1 MFLER
6 IEVKGFRGI
15 NRLSLGLDHT
25 TVLIGENTWGKS
37 SLLRALW
44 CLLGQDAEP
53 YQFTAEDFHQ
63 PEDPELAPARH
74 LQLVLTFSEHR
85 PQMCQHSRRLAR
97 LCPSWVLHKDKFHR
111 IHYRASAELQA
122 DGSVL
127 TIHDFLDGVGKSLPI
142 ANTHELVCMLIT
154 MNPVFRLRDARTAR
168 NGVETLQ
175 WGDLSEHR
183 LSELAD
189 KLIDEPQRIGE
200 PELKEAL
207 QAVRQLMDHYF
218 NALAPIKNKPRSQ
231 RDIINRPI
239 TLRNPGNLHTLL
251 RRADNRALQLAMA
264 GMAATLL
271 QARGNRELEEGARPI
286 MILEDPESRLHPTML
301 ALAWG
306 LLEQLPGQKLLTTN
320 SGDLLSSLP
329 LNQVRRLVRRQ
340 QDILCH
346 QLGGERYSSDDLRKI
361 AFHVR
366 INRPMSLFARCWL
379 LVEGETEIW
388 LLSELAQICGYSLR
402 AEGVRIIE
410 FAQCGQSPLIKVA
423 RDFGIEW
430 HLLTDGDEAGLKYA
444 TSARGQL
451 KGERE
456 RDRLTQLPAAD
467 IEHYLYHNGFEAV
480 FRREAGVGGRAMW
493 SASHIINKAIHH
505 RSKPGMALAVVEEAE
520 RLGAEHIPPVI
531 RQMFARVVA
540 LARGQG

>member
-15 NRLSLGLDHT
+15 NRLSLGLDQT

-44 CLLGQDAEP
+44 CLLGQNAEP

-63 PEDPELAPARH
+63 PEDPELAPTRH

-85 PQMCQHSRRLAR
+85 PQVCQHSHRLAR
-97 LCPSWVLHKDKFHR
+97 LRPSWVLHKDKFHR

-122 DGSVL
+122 DGSIL
-127 TIHDFLDGVGKSLPI
+127 TLHDFLDGTGKILPI
-142 ANTHELVCMLIT
+142 ANADELVTLLIT
-154 MNPVFRLRDARTAR
+154 MNPVFRLRDARSTR
-168 NGVETLQ
+168 NGVETVA
-175 WGDLSEHR
+175 WGDLSEQR

-218 NALAPIKNKPRSQ
+218 NALAPMKNKPRSQ
-231 RDIINRPI
+231 RDIVNRPM

-251 RRADNRALQLAMA
+251 RHADNRALQLAMA

-286 MILEDPESRLHPTML
+286 LILEDPESRLHPTML

-306 LLEQLPGQKLLTTN
+306 LLDQLPGQKLLTTN

-340 QDILCH
+340 QDILCQ

-402 AEGVRIIE
+402 AEGVRVIE

-444 TSARGQL
+444 ASAR
-451 KGERE
+451 
-456 RDRLTQLPAAD
+456 
-467 IEHYLYHNGFEAV
+467 
-480 FRREAGVGGRAMW
+480 
-493 SASHIINKAIHH
+493 
-505 RSKPGMALAVVEEAE
+505 
-520 RLGAEHIPPVI
+520 
-531 RQMFARVVA
+531 
-540 LARGQG
+540 

>member
-15 NRLSLGLDHT
+15 NRLSLGLDQT

-127 TIHDFLDGVGKSLPI
+127 TIHDFLDGVGKSCHRQHPRAGLHAHHHEPGVPAAGRPYRSQRGGDI
-142 ANTHELVCMLIT
+142 AV
-154 MNPVFRLRDARTAR
+154 
-168 NGVETLQ
+168 
-175 WGDLSEHR
+175 GDLSEHR

-231 RDIINRPI
+231 RDIINRPM
-239 TLRNPGNLHTLL
+239 TLRNPGKP
-251 RRADNRALQLAMA
+251 A
-264 GMAATLL
+264 
-271 QARGNRELEEGARPI
+271 
-286 MILEDPESRLHPTML
+286 
-301 ALAWG
+301 
-306 LLEQLPGQKLLTTN
+306 
-320 SGDLLSSLP
+320 
-329 LNQVRRLVRRQ
+329 
-340 QDILCH
+340 
-346 QLGGERYSSDDLRKI
+346 Y
-361 AFHVR
+361 
-366 INRPMSLFARCWL
+366 
-379 LVEGETEIW
+379 
-388 LLSELAQICGYSLR
+388 
-402 AEGVRIIE
+402 
-410 FAQCGQSPLIKVA
+410 
-423 RDFGIEW
+423 
-430 HLLTDGDEAGLKYA
+430 
-444 TSARGQL
+444 
-451 KGERE
+451 
-456 RDRLTQLPAAD
+456 PAAP
-467 IEHYLYHNGFEAV
+467 
-480 FRREAGVGGRAMW
+480 RR
-493 SASHIINKAIHH
+493 
-505 RSKPGMALAVVEEAE
+505 
-520 RLGAEHIPPVI
+520 
-531 RQMFARVVA
+531 
-540 LARGQG
+540 

>member
-15 NRLSLGLDHT
+15 NRLSLGLDQT

-231 RDIINRPI
+231 RDIINRPM

-271 QARGNRELEEGARPI
+271 QARGNRELEEG
-286 MILEDPESRLHPTML
+286 
-301 ALAWG
+301 
-306 LLEQLPGQKLLTTN
+306 
-320 SGDLLSSLP
+320 
-329 LNQVRRLVRRQ
+329 
-340 QDILCH
+340 
-346 QLGGERYSSDDLRKI
+346 
-361 AFHVR
+361 
-366 INRPMSLFARCWL
+366 
-379 LVEGETEIW
+379 
-388 LLSELAQICGYSLR
+388 
-402 AEGVRIIE
+402 
-410 FAQCGQSPLIKVA
+410 
-423 RDFGIEW
+423 
-430 HLLTDGDEAGLKYA
+430 
-444 TSARGQL
+444 
-451 KGERE
+451 
-456 RDRLTQLPAAD
+456 PAP
-467 IEHYLYHNGFEAV
+467 
-480 FRREAGVGGRAMW
+480 
-493 SASHIINKAIHH
+493 S
-505 RSKPGMALAVVEEAE
+505 
-520 RLGAEHIPPVI
+520 
-531 RQMFARVVA
+531 
-540 LARGQG
+540 

>member
-25 TVLIGENTWGKS
+25 TVLIGENAWGKS

-44 CLLGQDAEP
+44 CLLGDAEP
-53 YQFTAEDFHQ
+53 YQFIGDDFHQ
-63 PEDPELAPARH
+63 PEDPELASSRN
-74 LQLVLTFSEHR
+74 LQLVLTFSEYR

-97 LCPSWVLHKDKFHR
+97 LGAAWIPHRDKFHR
-111 IHYRASAELQA
+111 IHYRASAELQD
-122 DGSVL
+122 DGTVL
-127 TIHDFLDGVGKSLPI
+127 TIHDFLDGIGKSLELD
-142 ANTHELVCMLIT
+142 NNDELVRLLIT
-154 MNPVFRLRDARTAR
+154 MNPVFRLRDARTTREGGEVLPWA
-168 NGVETLQ
+168 
-175 WGDLSEHR
+175 DLSELR
-183 LSELAD
+183 LGELAG
-189 KLIDEPQRIGE
+189 KLTDEPDRIGE

-207 QAVRQLMDHYF
+207 QAVRQLMEHYF
-218 NALAPIKNKPRSQ
+218 NALAPVKHKPRSQ
-231 RDIINRPI
+231 REIINRPM
-239 TLRNPGNLHTLL
+239 TLRNPGNLQLLL
-251 RRADNRALQLAMA
+251 RKADSRALQLAMA
-264 GMAATLL
+264 GMAAMLL
-271 QARGNRELEEGARPI
+271 NARGNRELEEGARPI

-301 ALAWG
+301 SLAWG

-329 LNQVRRLVRRQ
+329 LNQIRRLLRRQ

-366 INRPMSLFARCWL
+366 INRPMSMFARCWL

-388 LLSELAQICGYSLR
+388 LLSELAQVCGYSLR

-410 FAQCGQSPLIKVA
+410 FAQCGQAPLIKVA

-430 HLLTDGDEAGLKYA
+430 HLLTDGDEAGAKYA
-444 TSARGQL
+444 SSARSLL

-456 RDRLTQLPAAD
+456 RDRITQLPAPD

-480 FRREAGVGGRAMW
+480 FRREAGVGGRSTL
-493 SASHIINKAIHH
+493 SAGRIIAKAIHH

-520 RLGAEHIPPVI
+520 RLGGDHIPPVI